1 VQACTHADSNVEANI
16 TKPLNEVTIEYV
28 DKESDDDFKHLILNP
43 AYYNI
48 GMLPDKGKGI
58 FINEEIVV
66 DVKK

>member
-1 VQACTHADSNVEANI
+1 MDI
-16 TKPLNEVTIEYV
+16 TKPLTKVTIEND

-48 GMLPDKGKGI
+48 GTLPNKGKGI
-58 FINEEIVV
+58 LINEEIVV